1 MGIEPTW
8 DFVEPHHGFEDQER
22 HQVALRLQE
31 DESRCLR
38 MAPQGSASTCTVRVT
53 PLPFMKQTARHINMN
68 TEWLCRLKLCRFWL
82 AGNLLGQAIQLGVQ
96 FVQVE
101 SFSGHAVGLIR
112 QNEPG

>member
-1 MGIEPTW
+1 
-8 DFVEPHHGFEDQER
+8 
-22 HQVALRLQE
+22 
-31 DESRCLR
+31 LR

-82 AGNLLGQAIQLGVQ
+82 AGNLLGHAIQLGVQ

-112 QNEPG
+112 QNEPGQSPGTPGSTGFLGIPLQAADWE